1 MAVVKIFAAN
11 LVGSLPILVRV
22 FIGLPSFIRIRSSME
37 DSTATTIEFLR
48 ARLLAERSVSRTAR
62 QRADELAE
70 RVAELEEQLRMVS
83 LQRLKAE
90 KATADVLSILESNGI
105 SDDSEIFGSN
115 SDQDT
120 PCESKVG
127 KKTKQEES
135 SVISKVTK
143 YKLEEHSGS
152 GHDFSSSQGRN
163 LSWKGR
169 KHSPRSLEK
178 CKDPSLRRRS
188 SFASTSSSPKHHQG
202 KSCRQVRNKESRLTI
217 GAFRTNPDKVDSPEN
232 GVATTSEVFPNCSE
246 PEVEGIENGEEKTL
260 PPVSDGLEN
269 GQRADSNELEDNVYG
284 SDRDMEKALEHQAQ
298 LIDRYKAMEKVQR
311 EWEEKFRENNGST
324 PDSYDA
330 GNRSDV
336 TEEGYEIKAQVQQHT
351 GTIAAQ
357 SNGAK
362 SEVDKASNI
371 QRNGILPPSHVN
383 IGQLQ
388 KWKSS
393 SAPTSESPAQDFA
406 FRAEKRKQNENEES
420 LGNNYH
426 PSPHSSHDHPQ
437 SHSSH
442 DSPGSQSATS
452 FPSNTDSG
460 FSKGQFSGRQNELY
474 ALVPHRASNE
484 LGGVLDAL
492 KLARQS
498 LQQKISTLPLIEGG
512 SIRNSVDPS
521 LPPPIPGDKV
531 DIPLGNAEL
540 FRLPFDFL
548 VEGSTRKNLVSP
560 SAGSSLRNYYPD
572 TGVPAAASNQ
582 FVSRSYSA
590 TGSRFPTED
599 QFLAS
604 QDVEGGSR
612 ISSQRPFF
620 YPYLDTVSPPSAR
633 YSYPTNPSYPDPM
646 PQLPSMEPPSFLPR
660 TTAGVPPAD
669 HFSFPDYHIRP
680 NMYR

>member
-1 MAVVKIFAAN
+1 MNNSDQEKQDQ
-11 LVGSLPILVRV
+11 
-22 FIGLPSFIRIRSSME
+22 RIRSSME

-362 SEVDKASNI
+362 SEVEKASNI
-371 QRNGILPPSHVN
+371 QPNGILPPSHVN

-406 FRAEKRKQNENEES
+406 FRAEKRKQNENENEES

-599 QFLAS
+599 QFLA
-604 QDVEGGSR
+604 
-612 ISSQRPFF
+612 I
-620 YPYLDTVSPPSAR
+620 SPPSAR

-680 NMYR
+680 NITVGSDARYVPPEQGLGRMHRV